1 MKKKTFLQVLLLT
14 IIPASLSAQESEGVS
29 QTTFWN
35 FDQFING
42 DKVANNEAINYG
54 GLYIIGHRV
63 DNYATI
69 SETQAQMKYG
79 DYTYF
84 TNTRIDFPGGQS
96 KALPTS
102 AKEAKEGIALDVT
115 CSGTL
120 YVTYYTNK
128 SRTLS
133 VAFAGK
139 TIENITTTAGQV
151 DTKSFTNDTKGT
163 YYISTTSGAFSLHA
177 VKFVPNSKEE
187 ATKTL
192 TLSQY
197 GVNTFSDN
205 HAWKLPEG
213 LKAYYAR
220 SNKISSD
227 GGVVLGLNE
236 IKDIIPACTGVILKG
251 EPYSNYTLTSADCG
265 TITNDDGKCMI
276 NTAYALRPIIS
287 DYHLDATTFSDSK
300 DSYNNYLLGERNG
313 KVIFGPAAEGTIK
326 AGKAY
331 YRIKGTE
338 DKNATTQSASKSMS
352 IDFGGEG
359 TTSIQQIQTIKMPC
373 TENTHNAIGQM
384 VNASYKGMVI
394 KNGKKYIQK

>member
-1 MKKKTFLQVLLLT
+1 MKKITFLRVLLLT
-14 IIPASLSAQESEGVS
+14 LIPTSLSAQENEGIN

-35 FDQFING
+35 FDQFIQDDN
-42 DKVANNEAINYG
+42 VANNNPFNYG
-54 GLYIIGHRV
+54 GLYIIGHSA
-63 DNYATI
+63 DKYATI
-69 SETQAQMKYG
+69 SENQAQMIYG

-96 KALPTS
+96 QTLPTS
-102 AKEAKEGIALDVT
+102 AKEAKEGIALDVA
-115 CSGTL
+115 CPGTL
-120 YVTYYTNK
+120 YVTYYTK
-128 SRTLS
+128 APRTLS

-139 TIENITTTAGQV
+139 TIDNITTKAGQV
-151 DTKSFTNDTKGT
+151 DTKSFTNGTIGT
-163 YYISTTSGAFSLHA
+163 YYISTSKGPFSIYA
-177 VKFVPNSKEE
+177 VKFVPTSEEE

-197 GVNTFSDN
+197 GINTFSDN

-220 SNKISSD
+220 SNKNSSD
-227 GGVVLGLNE
+227 GGVVLGINE

-251 EPYSNYTLTSADCG
+251 DPNSNYTLTSADCG
-265 TITNDDGKCMI
+265 TITNDDGKSMI

-287 DYHLDATTFSDSK
+287 DYHLNATNISTDG
-300 DSYNNYLLGERNG
+300 YNNYLLGAKNG

-338 DKNATTQSASKSMS
+338 DKNAQTQNASKSMS
-352 IDFGGEG
+352 LDFGTGG
-359 TTSIQQIQTIKMPC
+359 TTNIQQIQAIKMPC
-373 TENTHNAIGQM
+373 TENTYNAIGQI